1 MHYKNDCSCSGCGS
15 CSGYVPCGYIGPVGP
30 TGATGP
36 TGVTGPTGPTGIG
49 VTGATGPTGVTGAT
63 GVTGPT
69 GPTGIGITGA
79 TGPTGVTGATG
90 PTGVTGPTGPTGPTG
105 VGITGATGPTSATGV
120 TAPTG
125 GGTTVATG
133 VTGAT
138 GPTGPTGPT
147 GTYESVQSGELVTN
161 GTMEAFV
168 DNLPSNWVSTTADN
182 VSQVVTSIRVHTGA
196 SSVNMT
202 NSANLTQTINIDG
215 NSFYN
220 FSFFAHAN
228 NVTTSLIARVI
239 FIADG
244 VETTGLEI
252 NLAAGSIPNSDSQF
266 GYYRGVT
273 IESPSGA
280 TQARIEFVVGEG
292 ESQSVDID
300 DVSLTLLS

>member
-1 MHYKNDCSCSGCGS
+1 
-15 CSGYVPCGYIGPVGP
+15 
-30 TGATGP
+30 
-36 TGVTGPTGPTGIG
+36 
-49 VTGATGPTGVTGAT
+49 
-63 GVTGPT
+63 
-69 GPTGIGITGA
+69 
-79 TGPTGVTGATG
+79 
-90 PTGVTGPTGPTGPTG
+90 
-105 VGITGATGPTSATGV
+105 
-120 TAPTG
+120 
-125 GGTTVATG
+125 
-133 VTGAT
+133 
-138 GPTGPTGPT
+138 
-147 GTYESVQSGELVTN
+147 
-161 GTMEAFV
+161 MEAFV